1 VKLDGTNY
9 LVWSRACKF
18 AIGSRGY
25 KGFLTGDTTKKIEA
39 GPSQEK
45 WETTNYLLMSY
56 LTSSM
61 DPSISRGYMLLDTAA
76 AIWKTAETTYSHVG
90 SKAQRYEIRKKIRET
105 TQKELS
111 VSQYY
116 STLKALWH
124 ELDLY
129 GKYTTACSTDITFY
143 TSWEN
148 EIRVYDFLG
157 GLHMAFD
164 QIRAHILSTD

>member
-1 VKLDGTNY
+1 IKLDGTNY
-9 LVWSRACKF
+9 LVWSSACKF

-25 KGFLTGDTTKKIEA
+25 KGFLTGDTTKPNET

-61 DPSISRGYMLLDTAA
+61 DPGISRGYMLLDTSAV
-76 AIWKTAETTYSHVG
+76 IWKTAETTYSHVG

-116 STLKALWH
+116 STLKTLWH
-124 ELDLY
+124 ELDFY
-129 GKYTTACSTDITFY
+129 GKYIA
-143 TSWEN
+143 
-148 EIRVYDFLG
+148 
-157 GLHMAFD
+157 
-164 QIRAHILSTD
+164 